1 MNKTYCEH
9 CQEVIEFK
17 TLENQRLYDD
27 VFKINYLGTKCF
39 CTKCG
44 KEVNSDEID
53 LINMK
58 KAEYEYENI
67 VISINDIDNLLNKY
81 DIGATVLSKI
91 LGWSDVTIT
100 RYRSGGKPTV
110 KYSNILKELLND
122 PYKMYELI
130 IANKENMTS
139 IAYEK
144 AIKAVNSKINEL
156 DNNQPINYLKEVA
169 CTFGDSNKY
178 DAYNINIIC
187 EYILSKK
194 AITPKAL
201 QKLLYY
207 CQGFYYAF
215 TSKWLFK
222 DIPQAWQ
229 HGPVY
234 PDIYSK
240 YKEYKYNPIIIVDI
254 DSNSISEQLS
264 DTTKTFLDS
273 IIKYYSCY
281 TGDTLED
288 LSHKESPWLNSRIG
302 LSDSDSS
309 CNQIDMDELASYFS
323 SIKNKYNMINYY
335 DTKDYVI
342 DMVTNRL

>member
-9 CQEVIEFK
+9 CQEVIEFE
-17 TLENQRLYDD
+17 TLENQRLYDE

-44 KEVNSDEID
+44 NEVNSDEID

-81 DIGATVLSKI
+81 AIGATVLSKI

-110 KYSNILKELLND
+110 KYSNILKDLLND

-130 IANKENMTS
+130 ISNKENMTS
-139 IAYEK
+139 IAYSK
-144 AIKAVNSKINEL
+144 AMNAIEVEIKKNL
-156 DNNQPINYLKEVA
+156 DKSLYSEVA
-169 CTFGDSNKY
+169 LSADYKIKNDKS
-178 DAYNINIIC
+178 YNINLIC

-194 AITPKAL
+194 AVTPKSL

-207 CQGFYYAF
+207 SQGFYYAF
-215 TSKWLFK
+215 TNRWLFN
-222 DIPQAWQ
+222 DIPQAWE

-234 PDIYSK
+234 PDIYLK
-240 YKEYKYNPIIIVDI
+240 YKEYKYNPIILVNI
-254 DSNSISEQLS
+254 DADSVYKELS

-281 TGDTLED
+281 TGDTLENS
-288 LSHKESPWLNSRIG
+288 SHKESPWLNARIG
-302 LSDSDSS
+302 LEDNESS
-309 CNQIDMDELASYFS
+309 CNPIDMGDITSYFS
-323 SIKNKYNMINYY
+323 SIKNKYTMINYY
-335 DTKDYVI
+335 DTKDYII
-342 DMVTNRL
+342 DMVNNRL